1 MATIIK
7 RQYQHTP
14 EGSTF
19 AGVAYNLT
27 DIAGQAE
34 QMLAGVQSQADQI
47 LNQAKVDAA
56 EIRRKAEAEGRAAA
70 EAAIER
76 ILDEKVAQQMKTL
89 VPALQGAVHQIE
101 ESRQEWLQHWET
113 AAVGLSTAIA
123 ERLVRGEISRRPEIA
138 LDWVREALELAAGS
152 SELTIRLNPQDY
164 ETIAGQVQ
172 QLTSVINPVANARV
186 EADPTISQ
194 CGCRVETTYGT
205 IDQQLETQLERIQEE
220 LN

>member
-14 EGSTF
+14 EGSSL

-27 DIAGQAE
+27 DMAGQAE
-34 QMLAGVQSQADQI
+34 QMLVGVQARADAIIKQAKADAAKIRSQA
-47 LNQAKVDAA
+47 
-56 EIRRKAEAEGRAAA
+56 ETEGRAAA

-101 ESRQEWLQHWET
+101 ESRQEWLQHWENS
-113 AAVGLSTAIA
+113 AVGLSAAIA

-138 LDWVREALELAAGS
+138 TNWIREALELAAGS
-152 SELTIRLNPQDY
+152 SELTIRLNPQDH
-164 ETIAGQVQ
+164 ETIASHVQ
-172 QLTSVINPVANARV
+172 QLTEAINPLAKARI
-186 EADPTISQ
+186 EADETISLS
-194 CGCRVETTYGT
+194 GCRVETTYGT
-205 IDQQLETQLERIQEE
+205 IDQQLETQLERIQQE

>member
-14 EGSTF
+14 EGSSL

-27 DIAGQAE
+27 DMEGQAE
-34 QMLAGVQSQADQI
+34 QMLAGVQARANQIVKQAE
-47 LNQAKVDAA
+47 ADAA
-56 EIRRKAEAEGRAAA
+56 EIRRRAEAEGRTAA

-101 ESRQEWLQHWET
+101 ESRQEWLQHWES
-113 AAVGLSTAIA
+113 AAVGLSAAIA

-138 LDWVREALELAAGS
+138 TVWVREALELAAGS
-152 SELTIRLNPQDY
+152 SELTVRLNPQDY
-164 ETIAGQVQ
+164 ETIAHQVQ
-172 QLTSVINPVANARV
+172 QLTSAINPLANARV
-186 EADPTISQ
+186 EADPTISLS
-194 CGCRVETTYGT
+194 GCRVETTYGT

-220 LN
+220 LK